1 MFKIKKKE
9 IEKINGALHNK
20 HKVKLKE
27 ITRKKI
33 SISVTVRGCSS
44 EKRDYNC
51 KNAPTN
57 ILVLRKLNPKKE

>member
-20 HKVKLKE
+20 RKVKMKE

-33 SISVTVRGCSS
+33 SISVTAIGAALQRG
-44 EKRDYNC
+44 ETTC

-57 ILVLRKLNPKKE
+57 ILVLHKLNPKKE